1 MLNPSHYAIT
11 FCRYHKVSKVLLNEC
26 LGEDPGNEVEMLP
39 GVARWWFRWIVGGD
53 VREAEFFA
61 LVRDTD
67 RKLVGIS
74 QIL

>member
-1 MLNPSHYAIT
+1 ML
-11 FCRYHKVSKVLLNEC
+11 L
-26 LGEDPGNEVEMLP
+26 